1 LTAIRS
7 NVIYNVAHVIFY
19 RLPTALAFEFGKSD
33 RNNILS
39 YLSIRLLMVLRSIIF
54 ITESDLIWVLL
65 YLTPRI
71 PSPCN
76 RQDNIVT
83 IVFLDASQTL
93 WTTKILIKKYKY
105 SYT

>member
-1 LTAIRS
+1 MTVIRS
-7 NVIYNVAHVIFY
+7 SIYNVPHVIFY
-19 RLPTALAFEFGKSD
+19 RSPTALAFEFGKSD
-33 RNNILS
+33 RNNILC

-71 PSPCN
+71 PSPCS

-83 IVFLDASQTL
+83 IV
-93 WTTKILIKKYKY
+93 
-105 SYT
+105 